1 MRAFRGP
8 HRSASFFIV
17 GIAAILT
24 LTSCSSP
31 PGENDMKPSQA
42 KKSIVEIVER
52 SADAIGGDWQVY
64 SGPAVE
70 ICGEDAPNE
79 VRYSYTMERP
89 ANGEAAPESD
99 IRKLKDLWEKEG
111 LRTFDYRSGGSDP
124 FLGVRGK
131 GGRVTTVGFDALPGG
146 YTITGTST
154 CAPGNLREL
163 REQE

>member
-1 MRAFRGP
+1 M
-8 HRSASFFIV
+8 I
-17 GIAAILT
+17 GIIAIMA

-31 PGENDMKPSQA
+31 PAGKDMTPSQA
-42 KKSIVEIVER
+42 KNSIVDIVER

-70 ICGEDAPNE
+70 ICGQDAPDE

-89 ANGEAAPESD
+89 ADGAAAPGSD
-99 IRKLKDLWEKEG
+99 IRKLKDLWGNEG
-111 LRTFDYRSGGSDP
+111 LRTVDYRSGGSDP

-131 GGRVTTVGFDALPGG
+131 GGRVTTIGFDALPGG
-146 YTITGTST
+146 FTIAGTST
-154 CAPGNLREL
+154 CAPGDLREL